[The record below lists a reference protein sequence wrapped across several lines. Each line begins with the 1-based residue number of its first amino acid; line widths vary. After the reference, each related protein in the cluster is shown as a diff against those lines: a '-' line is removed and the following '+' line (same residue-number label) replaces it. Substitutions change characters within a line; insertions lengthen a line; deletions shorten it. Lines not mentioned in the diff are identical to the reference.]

1 MTPHE
6 MRKLAG
12 ELEEFLEYC
21 FTGMGRSERREALG
35 HYVRGVLL
43 DGERK
48 AVSPIARRLCQDPSE
63 QEAMRQRLQQAA
75 VVAKWDARELF
86 RRIAVRVDAELP
98 GVDAVVVDDTGFP
111 KKGKHSVGVQRQ
123 YSGTLGRVDNC
134 QVAASLHLASE
145 QGGACIGMR
154 LALPKSWAEDRKRCD
169 KAGVPSDVGHRTK
182 SELALEM
189 LDDALSWGLGP
200 KPVVADSGYGDSN
213 EFRQALQDKG
223 LGYVVG
229 VTDTAKVWRPG
240 TEFVAPPPKPPGKK
254 GRQPTR
260 PVPVDGVEPVS
271 IGELARSLPSSKFR
285 RIRWKP
291 GGSPHKGRRFA
302 FLRVRPAHR
311 HRLGRPPGDEQ
322 WLICEWSFKQR
333 RPTAFYLS
341 NLPPSTTR
349 RRLVYLAK
357 LRWRIERD
365 YQEMKSELGLD
376 HFEGRTW
383 RGFHHHVALVAAAH
397 AFLTLQRALFPPQLP
412 PAAELPGLPPTA
424 SGRPPADARTLSTV
438 RL

>member
-1 MTPHE
+1 ME
-6 MRKLAG
+6 RLSS

-21 FTGMGRSERREALG
+21 FHKMGRSERREALG
-35 HYVRGVLL
+35 NYVRGVLL

-48 AVSPIARRLCQDPSE
+48 AVLPMARRLCRHPSDI
-63 QEAMRQRLQQAA
+63 QGMRQRLQQAA
-75 VVAKWDARELF
+75 VVAKWDERELF
-86 RRIAVRVDAELP
+86 RRLAVCVDAELP
-98 GVDAVVVDDTGFP
+98 GVDAFVVDDTGFP
-111 KKGKHSVGVQRQ
+111 KKGRHSVGVQRQ

-134 QVAASLHLASE
+134 QVATSLHLASE

-182 SELALEM
+182 SELVLEM
-189 LDDALSWGLGP
+189 LDDALGWGLAP

-213 EFRQALQDKG
+213 GFRQALQSRG

-229 VTDTAKVWRPG
+229 VTDTAKVWPPE
-240 TEFVAPPPKPPGKK
+240 TQFAPPPPKPPGKK

-260 PVPVDGVEPVS
+260 PIPVGEVSPVS

-291 GGSPHKGRRFA
+291 GDSQHKGRRFA
-302 FLRVRPAHR
+302 FLRVRLAHR
-311 HRLGRPPGDEQ
+311 HGIGRPPGDEL
-322 WLICEWSFKQR
+322 WLLCEWSFKKQ

-341 NLPPSTTR
+341 NLPPTTTR

-365 YQEMKSELGLD
+365 YQEMKTELGLD

-397 AFLTLQRALFPPQLP
+397 AFLTLQRALFPPQQSAATELPRLP
-412 PAAELPGLPPTA
+412 PPPP
-424 SGRPPADARTLSTV
+424 GRPLEDARALSTL